1 MQTNFYTKVK
11 IWWRSLIA
19 KIKRRF
25 SKNKKH
31 HLVIDVTNELV
42 GSGFTIMPDH
52 MKEQYKTKNKRDD

>member
-11 IWWRSLIA
+11 IWGRSLIA
-19 KIKRRF
+19 KTKRWF
-25 SKNKKH
+25 SKNKNTH
-31 HLVIDVTNELV
+31 IVVDVTEIV